1 VWHRGGV
8 EVGPRPWRLAGE
20 CIVGLARG
28 GGGREILPAGIEPLP
43 GPCLVLGAQYDE
55 SPVGP
60 YRELAVA
67 EPARL
72 GTRVGMCVTTMVV
85 TTAESRRAG
94 RANWGLPKELGTL
107 EWLRDGDTRVLRW
120 IERDVT
126 VSATPVGPPFPTLVP
141 FRTLQRRADG
151 PVSALARARGL
162 ARPAKVEVA
171 VPESDPLA
179 WLAGGHLGTV
189 LSSARLVMGEAS
201 PPEEAR
207 AFRGAARRAARSV
220 PEPALS
226 SVSHPGD

>member
-1 VWHRGGV
+1 MWQRGGV
-8 EVGPRPWRLAGE
+8 EVGPSPWRLTGE

-28 GGGREILPAGIEPLP
+28 GGERAAFPPGIEPLP
-43 GPCLVLGAQYDE
+43 GPRLVLAAQYDE

-72 GTRVGMCVTTMVV
+72 GPRVGMCVTTMVV

-94 RANWGLPKELGTL
+94 RANWGLPKDLGTL
-107 EWLRDGDTRVLRW
+107 EWLVDGDARVMRW
-120 IERDVT
+120 IERDV
-126 VSATPVGPPFPTLVP
+126 VVRASPIGPPLPTLVP
-141 FRTLQRRADG
+141 FRTLQRRVDG
-151 PVSALARARGL
+151 PVSTMARVRGL

-171 VPESDPLA
+171 VPEGDPLR

-201 PPEEAR
+201 PPEDG
-207 AFRGAARRAARSV
+207 GALRRAARAARSA

>member
-1 VWHRGGV
+1 M
-8 EVGPRPWRLAGE
+8 GPRPWRLSGE
-20 CIVGLARG
+20 CIVALARG
-28 GGGREILPAGIEPLP
+28 GGRREPLPPGIDPLP

-72 GTRVGMCVTTMVV
+72 GARVGMCVTTMVV

-107 EWLRDGDTRVLRW
+107 EWLHDGDARVLRW
-120 IERDVT
+120 LERDLV
-126 VSATPVGPPFPTLVP
+126 VRATALGLPLPTLVP
-141 FRTLQRRADG
+141 FRTLQRRTDG
-151 PVSALARARGL
+151 PVSALARVRGL
-162 ARPAKVEVA
+162 ARPAKVEVT
-171 VPESDPLA
+171 VPEGDPLA

-189 LSSARLVMGEAS
+189 LSSARLVMGDAC
-201 PPEEAR
+201 PPEEAGALTR
-207 AFRGAARRAARSV
+207 AARRAARSA

>member
-1 VWHRGGV
+1 M
-8 EVGPRPWRLAGE
+8 EVGPRPWRLTGE
-20 CIVGLARG
+20 CIVGVARG
-28 GGGREILPAGIEPLP
+28 GRGREPLPAGIEPLP
-43 GPCLVLGAQYDE
+43 GPCLVLAAQYDE

-72 GTRVGMCVTTMVV
+72 GARVGMCVTTMVV
-85 TTAESRRAG
+85 TTTESRRAG
-94 RANWGLPKELGTL
+94 RANWGLPKDLGTL
-107 EWLRDGDTRVLRW
+107 EWLNDGDARVLRW
-120 IERDVT
+120 IERDLV
-126 VSATPVGPPFPTLVP
+126 VRATPVGPPLPTLVP

-151 PVSALARARGL
+151 PVSALARVRGL
-162 ARPAKVEVA
+162 ARPAKVEVT
-171 VPESDPLA
+171 VGEGDPLT

-189 LSSARLVMGEAS
+189 LSSARMVMGEAC

-207 AFRGAARRAARSV
+207 ALRRAARRTARSA

>member
-1 VWHRGGV
+1 M
-8 EVGPRPWRLAGE
+8 GPRPWRLTGE

-28 GGGREILPAGIEPLP
+28 GGGRKALPADIESLP
-43 GPCLVLGAQYDE
+43 GPRLVLGAQYDE

-107 EWLRDGDTRVLRW
+107 EWLHDGDARVLRW
-120 IERDVT
+120 LERDV
-126 VSATPVGPPFPTLVP
+126 VLRATPVGLPLPALVP

-151 PVSALARARGL
+151 PVSALARVRGL
-162 ARPAKVEVA
+162 ARPAKLEVT
-171 VPESDPLA
+171 VPDHDPLS

-189 LSSARLVMGEAS
+189 VSSARLVMGEAC
-201 PPEEAR
+201 PPETAAVLR
-207 AFRGAARRAARSV
+207 RAARRASRSA